1 MTVSDSAIERPFAR
15 ERKLFLV
22 IFIALMGAVTVGVT
36 WTREPLLAIGGLL
49 GILLLLAL
57 LKWPDAA
64 TLLVIFYIYTNV
76 GPVATSF
83 YGVPTYIAQG
93 FPVLLTIPLVWYL
106 VLRREKLI
114 MTPVLQLLLML
125 SVVYIMGAVFS
136 RDFGLS
142 SRKLTDFFSEGLLLY
157 FFLTNV
163 TLLSCLSVWFGYF

>member
-36 WTREPLLAIGGLL
+36 WTREPLLAIGRLL

-93 FPVLLTIPLVWYL
+93 FPVLLTIPLV
-106 VLRREKLI
+106 
-114 MTPVLQLLLML
+114 
-125 SVVYIMGAVFS
+125 
-136 RDFGLS
+136 
-142 SRKLTDFFSEGLLLY
+142 
-157 FFLTNV
+157 
-163 TLLSCLSVWFGYF
+163 